1 VKRSISL
8 RHWILSLA
16 ILLMLGLV
24 ACERPLQEEIEEAT
38 DGEDPSVLVPD
49 GEPVDPYKRS
59 LPPLVTDVAAPDAYP
74 GPLVD
79 AEVTVVEPA
88 EEAPVAPVAAE
99 PLVYE
104 VQSGD
109 TLVNIAL
116 QYNVTVEDIA
126 AASGLAN
133 VDVLDIGQR
142 LVIPVDGVIPAE
154 SPAEEPV
161 EVPAEAVDPVQA
173 EEAAAEEPSDQVHIV
188 QFGDNL
194 FRIGLIYGCKHE
206 ELATYNSLTNPD
218 SLEVGQEIR
227 IPTCE

>member
-1 VKRSISL
+1 MCGTV
-8 RHWILSLA
+8 
-16 ILLMLGLV
+16 G
-24 ACERPLQEEIEEAT
+24 PEAA
-38 DGEDPSVLVPD
+38 G
-49 GEPVDPYKRS
+49 
-59 LPPLVTDVAAPDAYP
+59 
-74 GPLVD
+74 
-79 AEVTVVEPA
+79 EVTVVEPV
-88 EEAPVAPVAAE
+88 EEALVAPEPAE

-133 VDVLDIGQR
+133 MDVLDIGQR
-142 LVIPVDGVIPAE
+142 LVIPVDGVIAAE
-154 SPAEEPV
+154 SPAEEPS
-161 EVPAEAVDPVQA
+161 EVPAEAVDPAQA
-173 EEAAAEEPSDQVHIV
+173 EEAAAEEPNDQIHIV

-206 ELATYNSLTNPD
+206 ELATYNNLANPD

>member
-1 VKRSISL
+1 MKRRLSL

-16 ILLMLGLV
+16 ILLVLGLV

-38 DGEDPSVLVPD
+38 DGDDPSVVVPN
-49 GEPVDPYKRS
+49 GNPVDAYKRS
-59 LPPLVTDVAAPDAYP
+59 LPPLVTDSAAPDAYP
-74 GPLVD
+74 GPEVD
-79 AEVTVVEPA
+79 AEVMVVEPV
-88 EEAPVAPVAAE
+88 EEVPVAPEPAE

-116 QYNVTVEDIA
+116 QYNVTIEDIA

-142 LVIPVDGVIPAE
+142 LVIPVDGMITAE
-154 SPAEEPV
+154 SPAEAADTA
-161 EVPAEAVDPVQA
+161 PAEESVA
-173 EEAAAEEPSDQVHIV
+173 EEAAAEEPNDQIHIV

-206 ELATYNSLTNPD
+206 ELATYNSLANPD